1 MSPWAG
7 RALVPI
13 DEYPLLRRFY
23 EAHRDQPM
31 SRNVAKRST
40 HWWRTTDSSNP
51 SLMEQ
56 DLLVVQDMKL
66 HAHPVRVPRGFYP
79 HHGLTWFISTE
90 WDLDALGGFL
100 MSVPIGK
107 QVAAHCVRMRG
118 GTLRFQPT
126 VLRTVH
132 IPAPDQ
138 VPVEASSELAAAFRL
153 HDRKRANAAAWK
165 LFPTS

>member
-31 SRNVAKRST
+31 SRNIAKRST

-66 HAHPVRVPRGFYP
+66 HAHPVRVPRG
-79 HHGLTWFISTE
+79 
-90 WDLDALGGFL
+90 
-100 MSVPIGK
+100 
-107 QVAAHCVRMRG
+107 
-118 GTLRFQPT
+118 
-126 VLRTVH
+126 VL
-132 IPAPDQ
+132 PAPRSDMVHQ
-138 VPVEASSELAAAFRL
+138 
-153 HDRKRANAAAWK
+153 H
-165 LFPTS
+165 